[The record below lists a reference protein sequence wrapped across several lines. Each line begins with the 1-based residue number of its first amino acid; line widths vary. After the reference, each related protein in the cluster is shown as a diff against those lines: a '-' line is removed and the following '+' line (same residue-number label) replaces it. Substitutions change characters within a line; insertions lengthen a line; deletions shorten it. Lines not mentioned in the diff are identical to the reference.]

1 MSNTLHYSPESVQD
15 LDEIFEYIAVK
26 KQNPIAARNT
36 VQGIRAEISK
46 LKTLDN
52 IGVRVFLPNSLET
65 PYRFIKYNNYLSF
78 YRHIETDVYIDRI
91 IYGKRDYIQILF
103 GADLIWATQI

>member
-1 MSNTLHYSPESVQD
+1 MPNTLHYSPDSLQD
-15 LDEIFEYIAVK
+15 LDEIFDYIALK

-36 VQGIRAEISK
+36 VLGIREAIAD

-52 IGVRVFLPNSLET
+52 IGVRAFLPNNLET
-65 PYRFIKYNNYLSF
+65 DYRFVKHNNYLVF
-78 YRHIETDVYIDRI
+78 YRQDGTDVYIDRI

-103 GADLIWATQI
+103 GNSYSE